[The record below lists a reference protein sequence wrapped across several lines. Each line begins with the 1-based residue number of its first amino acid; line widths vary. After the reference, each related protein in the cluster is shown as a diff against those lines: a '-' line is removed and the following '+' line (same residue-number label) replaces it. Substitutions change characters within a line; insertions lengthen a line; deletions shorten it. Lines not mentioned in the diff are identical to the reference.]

1 MAARTMRRWCEIHF
15 QVCTPAA
22 PHASRDVALSVD
34 RRTYNCNVTVGLG
47 KTASPVVVP
56 PTTHTLESVLKH
68 VSLRSDEESA

>member
-1 MAARTMRRWCEIHF
+1 MAARTMRRCVRFIFRFAH
-15 QVCTPAA
+15 PRA
-22 PHASRDVALSVD
+22 RDVALSVD

-47 KTASPVVVP
+47 KTASLVVVP